1 VPTDARGVALIDT
14 ICSLAVV
21 GILAAIAVPIV
32 AGSLERERATVGAR
46 VLAGYAQRARFEAL
60 RRAAVV
66 ALQIDTSGGRT
77 RFTLHVDGNGNGVLQ
92 RDIDSGTDAAISG
105 VEWLDQHARG
115 VALRINQPIPD
126 IGGGLPLKPGDNPL
140 RIGRTTL
147 LSFSPLGSS
156 TSGTLYVSAP
166 QGPQLAIRVYG
177 ATGRTRLLTFDTISQ
192 RWN

>member
-1 VPTDARGVALIDT
+1 VTDARGFALIDI

-46 VLAGYAQRARFEAL
+46 VLGGYAERARFEAL
-60 RRAAVV
+60 RRTAVV
-66 ALQIDTSGGRT
+66 ALQFDTSGDRT
-77 RFTLHVDGNGNGVLQ
+77 SFRLFVDGNGNGVLQ
-92 RDIDSGTDAAISG
+92 RDIDSGTDAAIGG

-126 IGGGLPLKPGDNPL
+126 IGGGPPLKPGDDPL

-147 LSFSPLGSS
+147 LSFSPLGTS
-156 TSGTLYVSAP
+156 TGGTLYVSSP

-177 ATGRTRLLTFDTISQ
+177 ATGRIRLLIFDSTSQ